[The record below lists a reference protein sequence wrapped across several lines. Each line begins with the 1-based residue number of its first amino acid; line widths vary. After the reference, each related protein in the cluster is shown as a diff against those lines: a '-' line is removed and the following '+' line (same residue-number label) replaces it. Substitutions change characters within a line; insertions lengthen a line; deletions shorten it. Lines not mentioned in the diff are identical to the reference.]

1 MDPANDNRVV
11 VAGGGAA
18 GMMAAI
24 AAAGEGVRVTLLEK
38 TSRLGLKLQ
47 ISGGGRC
54 NVTNDEGDPRK
65 LVRMFPGG
73 GRYLTNAFHAFSK
86 DDLLE
91 LLRRH
96 GVETVVEPPYGK
108 VFPTSDKSTDILD
121 ALQAEMRDL
130 GVDVRLNTRVSGVDV
145 VDGRVA
151 AVRTESYVFPC
162 RAAVLCVGG
171 KSMPKSGSSG
181 DGYTIARAVGHTVTE
196 LFPSLVPLKVDGVGQ
211 LAGVALRDV
220 EGIVLVD
227 GKKSDGP
234 FRGDMLFTHSGLSGP
249 IILQLSRAACEA
261 LRRGAKAEVRIAL
274 RPGATAED
282 LDADLRQRFA
292 ARAAAQLSTV
302 ISELMPK
309 AAAELFLSRAGIDVA
324 RQVSQVTREERRR
337 LVEGLL
343 AWNFPVTGWLSFDI
357 AEVTAGGV
365 DLREVDPKTFESRI
379 VKGLFWA
386 GEVLDVDGYVGGY
399 NLQAAW
405 STGWLAGKGAAA
417 RATESDIREPS
428 PPG

>member
-1 MDPANDNRVV
+1 MENDKQVV

-24 AAAGEGVRVTLLEK
+24 AAAGEGAHVVLLEK

-54 NVTNDEGDPRK
+54 NVTNDESDPRR
-65 LVRMFPGG
+65 LVRMYPGG
-73 GRYLTNAFHAFSK
+73 GQYLLNAFHAYGK
-86 DDLLE
+86 EDLLD
-91 LLRRH
+91 LLRRR
-96 GVETVVEPPYGK
+96 GVETVIEPPYGK
-108 VFPTSDKSTDILD
+108 VFPASDKSTDILE

-130 GVDVRLNTRVSGVDV
+130 GVDVRLNARVSGVDV
-145 VDGRVA
+145 QDGRVVA
-151 AVRTESYVFPC
+151 ARTESYGFPC
-162 RAAVLCVGG
+162 RAAILCVGG

-181 DGYTIARAVGHTVTE
+181 DGYTIARAVGHTVTD
-196 LFPSLVPLKVDGVGQ
+196 LFPSLVPLKVEGVGG
-211 LAGVALRDV
+211 LAGIALRDV

-227 GKKSDGP
+227 GKKADGP

-249 IILQLSRAACEA
+249 VILQLSRAACEA
-261 LRRGAKAEVRIAL
+261 LRRGATAEIRIAV
-274 RPGATAED
+274 RPGATA
-282 LDADLRQRFA
+282 DAIDSDLRQRFA
-292 ARAAAQLSTV
+292 ARSAAQLATV

-309 AAAELFLSRAGIDVA
+309 AAAALFLSNAGVA
-324 RQVSQVTREERRR
+324 ADRPVSQLTRDERRR

-343 AWNFPVTGWLSFDI
+343 SWRFAVTGWLSFDI

-365 DLREVDPKTFESRI
+365 DLKEVDPKTFESRI

-405 STGWLAGKGAAA
+405 STGWVAGKGAA
-417 RATESDIREPS
+417 RAALAEGP
-428 PPG
+428 

>member
-1 MDPANDNRVV
+1 MDDDRRVV

-24 AAAGEGVRVTLLEK
+24 AAAGEGARVVLLEK
-38 TSRLGLKLQ
+38 TARLGLKLQ

-54 NVTNDEGDPRK
+54 NVTNDEADPRR

-73 GRYLTNAFHAFSK
+73 GRSLLNAFHAFGK
-86 DDLLE
+86 EDLLD
-91 LLRRH
+91 LLRRR
-96 GVETVVEPPYGK
+96 GVETVVEPQYGK
-108 VFPTSDKSTDILD
+108 VFPKSDKSTDILD
-121 ALQAEMRDL
+121 ALQAEMREL
-130 GVDVRLNTRVSGVDV
+130 GVDVRLNARVSGVDV
-145 VDGRVA
+145 QDGRVA
-151 AVRTESYVFPC
+151 AMRTESYVFPC
-162 RAAVLCVGG
+162 RAAILCVGG

-181 DGYTIARAVGHTVTE
+181 DGYTIARAVGHTVTD
-196 LFPSLVPLKVDGVGQ
+196 LFPSLVPLKVEGVGR

-227 GKKSDGP
+227 GKKADGP

-249 IILQLSRAACEA
+249 VILQLSRAACEA
-261 LRRGAKAEVRIAL
+261 LRRGAPVEVRIAV
-274 RPGATAED
+274 RPGASAED

-292 ARAAAQLSTV
+292 SRAAAQVVTV
-302 ISELMPK
+302 IAEQMPK
-309 AAAELFLSRAGIDVA
+309 AAAELFLSNVGVGAD
-324 RQVSQVTREERRR
+324 RQVSQLTRDERRR
-337 LVEGLL
+337 IVEGLL
-343 AWNFPVTGWLSFDI
+343 AWKFAVTGWLSFDI

-365 DLREVDPKTFESRI
+365 DLREVDPKTFESRV

-405 STGWLAGKGAAA
+405 STGWVAGKAAA
-417 RATESDIREPS
+417 YLTTR
-428 PPG
+428 